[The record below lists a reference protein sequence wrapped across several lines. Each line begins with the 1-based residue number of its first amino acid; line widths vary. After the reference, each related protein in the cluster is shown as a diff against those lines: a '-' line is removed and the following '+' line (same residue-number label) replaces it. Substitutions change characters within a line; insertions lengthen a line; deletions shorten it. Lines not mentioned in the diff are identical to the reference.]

1 MRDYKRIKN
10 DGEINFSARR
20 ETTNVNVKYIGKSCD
35 NEISVLLTFF
45 LSCRND
51 QGTSDWHSSEKVTLL
66 T

>member
-10 DGEINFSARR
+10 NGEINFSAQR

-45 LSCRND
+45 FFFLVEMIR
-51 QGTSDWHSSEKVTLL
+51 VFF
-66 T
+66 